1 MQEPALRKRWF
12 IMLSKCVVGMKK
24 TERQNGSCPV
34 DRAKYKELKMVR
46 SELMWMA
53 CLPPRA
59 IVLFGLGLLP
69 RVLSGPMALPQP
81 WSVLLSLAPVTTEGR
96 G

>member
-1 MQEPALRKRWF
+1 
-12 IMLSKCVVGMKK
+12 MLGKCVVGMKK
-24 TERQNGSCPV
+24 TERPNDSCPV

-46 SELMWMA
+46 NELRWMA

-59 IVLFGLGLLP
+59 MVLFGLDLLP
-69 RVLSGPMALPQP
+69 RVFSGPLALPQP
-81 WSVLLSLAPVTTEGR
+81 QSVLMYLAPVTTEGR